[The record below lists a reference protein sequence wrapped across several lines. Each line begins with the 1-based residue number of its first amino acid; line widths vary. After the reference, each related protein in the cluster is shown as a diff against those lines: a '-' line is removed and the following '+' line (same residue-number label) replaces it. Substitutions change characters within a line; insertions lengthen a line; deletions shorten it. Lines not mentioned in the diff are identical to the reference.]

1 MHLYLQQLNANAM
14 KLYKENINY
23 SSADVVVKEEYFAF
37 NDFPFHY
44 HPELELILILKGSGQ
59 RFVGDNIAEFNSD
72 ELYLFGANLP
82 HTFYNKHL
90 AASRDIHQ
98 VVVQFDEHFLG
109 NGFFEKPAFK
119 LIKLLLENAKKGYC
133 FSKKTVQLVYQKIKR
148 LVQLDETEVVIE
160 LLSILDILSKS
171 GSHQFITS
179 AGYNINIDGK
189 DSERM
194 IAVYDYIFNN
204 FSQDISLNKAAS
216 VACLSPEAFCRY
228 FKKHTRKKFSEFL
241 IEVRIGNACKLL
253 QENKMGIQQISLHC
267 GFNNISYFNR
277 KFKMITQKTPAEY
290 RSTFVKKSFDIL
302 SAEMFEAVPN

>member
-1 MHLYLQQLNANAM
+1 M
-14 KLYKENINY
+14 KLYKEDIKY
-23 SSADVVVKEEYFAF
+23 LSGDIVVKEEYFAF

-59 RFVGDNIAEFNSD
+59 RFVGDNIAEFNSG

-90 AASRDIHQ
+90 AASREIHQ
-98 VVVQFDEHFLG
+98 VVIQFDECCLG
-109 NGFFEKPAFK
+109 KSFFEKPAFR
-119 LIKLLLENAKKGYC
+119 LIKSLLENAKRGYH
-133 FSKKTVQLVYQKIKR
+133 FSEKTVQLVYKKIKR
-148 LVQLDETEVVIE
+148 ITQLDEAEVIIE
-160 LLSILDILSKS
+160 LLSILNILSMS
-171 GSHQFITS
+171 VDFQFIAS
-179 AGYNINIDGK
+179 AGYNINVNRK

-194 IAVYDYIFNN
+194 IAVYDYIFNHFN
-204 FSQDISLNKAAS
+204 HDISLNKAAA

-253 QENKMGIQQISLHC
+253 QENKMSIQQVSMQC

-277 KFKMITQKTPAEY
+277 KFKTITLKTPVEY
-290 RSTFVKKSFDIL
+290 RSIFAKKSFDIL
-302 SAEMFEAVPN
+302 YTEMFA

>member
-1 MHLYLQQLNANAM
+1 M
-14 KLYKENINY
+14 KLYKENIKY
-23 SSADVVVKEEYFAF
+23 LSGDIVVKEEYFGF

-59 RFVGDNIAEFNSD
+59 RFVGDNIAEFNSG

-90 AASRDIHQ
+90 ATSRDIHQ

-109 NGFFEKPAFK
+109 KGFFEKPAFK
-119 LIKLLLENAKKGYC
+119 LIKSLLENAKRGYC
-133 FSKKTVQLVYQKIKR
+133 FSKDTVQLVYQKIKR
-148 LVQLDETEVVIE
+148 LVQLDEPEMIIE
-160 LLSILDILSKS
+160 LLAILDVLSKS
-171 GSHQFITS
+171 VDYQFIAS
-179 AGYNINIDGK
+179 AGYNIKVNGK

-194 IAVYDYIFNN
+194 IAVYDYIFNHFN
-204 FSQDISLNKAAS
+204 EDISLNKAAS

-253 QENKMGIQQISLHC
+253 QENKMSVQQISVDC

-277 KFKMITQKTPAEY
+277 KFKTITQKTPAEY
-290 RSTFVKKSFDIL
+290 RSAFVKKSFDIQD
-302 SAEMFEAVPN
+302 AEMFVGV